1 MKIFEYVTYDHIAKQ
16 NYIFISEIILVFVF
30 NLNFNDFNYRQYLFN
45 NNSNKNSINIIWH
58 ISGFQ

>member
-16 NYIFISEIILVFVF
+16 SYIFISEIILVFVF
-30 NLNFNDFNYRQYLFN
+30 NLNFNNFNYRQYLFN
-45 NNSNKNSINIIWH
+45 NNSNKNSNIIWH